1 MDKDK
6 LYGFIQEKLEKG
18 NELGFDGLEK
28 LQKEYMQESGRRLT
42 LRLKA
47 MISYSRVSDL
57 ICSTLCSQQV
67 VMVEQVW
74 APKV

>member
-28 LQKEYMQESGRRLT
+28 LQKEIHAG
-42 LRLKA
+42 
-47 MISYSRVSDL
+47 
-57 ICSTLCSQQV
+57 
-67 VMVEQVW
+67 VW
-74 APKV
+74 KKGWH